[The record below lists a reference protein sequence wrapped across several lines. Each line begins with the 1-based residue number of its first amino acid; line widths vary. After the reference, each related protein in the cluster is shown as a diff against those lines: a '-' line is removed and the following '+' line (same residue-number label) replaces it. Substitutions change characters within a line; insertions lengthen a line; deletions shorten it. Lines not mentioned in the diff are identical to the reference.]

1 MVRNT
6 FYNKELR
13 IVSQKRSWNK
23 ELKFGTRRETRGLS
37 ARVQTDDVGTTIDL
51 SIYTNNAQY
60 ITECNVESATK
71 Q

>member
-1 MVRNT
+1 M
-6 FYNKELR
+6 
-13 IVSQKRSWNK
+13 
-23 ELKFGTRRETRGLS
+23 KFGTRRETRGLS

-60 ITECNVESATK
+60 ITECNVESATN